1 MSALAKA
8 QEHYDYMTDEA
19 PADPAAVAVDELLA
33 QHPDFE
39 LTASNIE
46 DGLREPNQAHLDD
59 FYADLQTFMAHE
71 ERGSPELAR
80 AKALEICRAWAEQVR
95 NQWRA
100 DARQMHTDATVGYE
114 Q

>member
-19 PADPAAVAVDELLA
+19 PTDPAAAAVEGLLG
-33 QHPDFE
+33 QHPDFQ
-39 LTASNIE
+39 LTARNVE

-59 FYADLQTFMAHE
+59 FYADLQTFMVYE
-71 ERGSPELAR
+71 ERGMQEMAR
-80 AKALEICRAWAEQVR
+80 AKALEISRAWAEQVR

-100 DARQMHTDATVGYE
+100 DAKQMHTDATVGYE